1 MLMLEKKATQFLEDL
16 SSSAPFPGGGGAAA
30 VTGALAAS
38 LGLMVANLT
47 VGKKKYEHVE
57 LEITQVREKLT
68 VLRDR
73 LVRLT
78 DEDAIG
84 FEPLAKAY
92 RLPKDSEEERA
103 YKERIM
109 EEALYKACLVP
120 LEIMETT
127 IRVMEQ
133 LIVVGEKGSV
143 MAVSD
148 AGGGIVLAQSALEGA
163 ALNIYINTKSMK
175 NRMSAEELNK
185 KADMLIEQGKLMK
198 EQLYNKVLN
207 DLR

>member
-1 MLMLEKKATQFLEDL
+1 MLMLDKKATEFLEDL

-47 VGKKKYEHVE
+47 IGKKKYEAVE
-57 LEITQVREKLT
+57 REIQDTKKELIE
-68 VLRDR
+68 LRDE

-92 RLPKDSEEERA
+92 RLPKETEEQRIL
-103 YKERIM
+103 KEQVM

-120 LEIMETT
+120 IRIMETSLK
-127 IRVMEQ
+127 VMKC
-133 LIVVGEKGSV
+133 LRVVGEKGSV

-148 AGGGIVLAQSALEGA
+148 AGGGVVLAHAALKGA
-163 ALNIYINTKSMK
+163 ALNIFINTKSMK
-175 NRMSAEELNK
+175 NRTLAEELNQ
-185 KADMLIEQGKLMK
+185 KADTMIEEGYQIK
-198 EQLYNKVLN
+198 EHLYNEVMNKV
-207 DLR
+207 R

>member
-1 MLMLEKKATQFLEDL
+1 MLMLEKKATEFLEDL

-47 VGKKKYEHVE
+47 VGKKKYVAVE
-57 LEITQVREKLT
+57 EEMQEAKAKL
-68 VLRDR
+68 VSLRDR

-78 DEDAIG
+78 DEDAIA

-92 RLPKDSEEERA
+92 RLPKETEAQRA
-103 YKERIM
+103 EKELIM
-109 EEALYKACLVP
+109 EDALYQACLVP
-120 LEIMETT
+120 LEIMEVTLD
-127 IRVMEQ
+127 VMRY
-133 LIVVGEKGSV
+133 LTVIGEKGSV

-163 ALNIYINTKSMK
+163 ALNIFINTKSMK
-175 NRMSAEELNK
+175 KRKLAEELNE
-185 KADMLIEQGKLMK
+185 KADDMIAEGNILKD
-198 EQLYNKVLN
+198 QLYNKVLGK
-207 DLR
+207 LR

>member
-1 MLMLEKKATQFLEDL
+1 MMLEKKATEFLEDL

-47 VGKKKYEHVE
+47 VGKKKYAAVE
-57 LEITQVREKLT
+57 EEILDMKEKLI

-73 LVRLT
+73 LVVLT
-78 DEDAIG
+78 DEDAIA

-92 RLPKDSEEERA
+92 RLPKETEEQRLK
-103 YKERIM
+103 KERIM
-109 EEALYKACLVP
+109 ETALYEACKVP

-127 IRVMEQ
+127 LSVMKC
-133 LIVVGEKGSV
+133 LSVIGEKGTI

-148 AGGGIVLAQSALEGA
+148 AVGGIVLAQAALESA

-175 NRMSAEELNK
+175 NRELAKELNYRAELLIGEGNTRKMFLYK
-185 KADMLIEQGKLMK
+185 KNFGK
-198 EQLYNKVLN
+198 
-207 DLR
+207 